1 MSEIVQAADGVVVPP
16 VSEKTFSQA
25 EVNDI
30 AHKTRKEAEERVL
43 KSIPASA
50 PALDEAKMRE
60 MMREEAAKVQFEQTQ
75 QYAVNRMVTDLQQRT
90 VNAKEK
96 YPDFDEKVASLNLP
110 KKAGL
115 VPYLLAVDNTDD
127 VLYELSQFPEK
138 AHAIASMAREGDH
151 EGAQSVMSRLS
162 KSIKDNNAARQN
174 TNTPKEPLSQLKPSA
189 VTGDSGEL
197 TMADFKKMFRG

>member
-1 MSEIVQAADGVVVPP
+1 MSDVVPTAETVVQTP
-16 VSEKTFSQA
+16 APEKVFSQT

-30 AHKTRKEAEERVL
+30 AHKVRKETEERVL
-43 KSIPASA
+43 KNIPPAA
-50 PALDEAKMRE
+50 PVIDEAKMRE
-60 MMREEAAKVQFEQTQ
+60 IAEKVQFEQTQ
-75 QYAVNRMVTDLQQRT
+75 QYAVNRMVSDLAQRT

-151 EGAQSVMSRLS
+151 EGAQSVMNRLS
-162 KSIKDNNAARQN
+162 KSIKDNQAARQN
-174 TNTPKEPLSQLKPSA
+174 STTAKEPLSQLKPSA
-189 VTGDSGEL
+189 VKGDSGEL
-197 TMADFKKMFRG
+197 TMEDYKKMFRG